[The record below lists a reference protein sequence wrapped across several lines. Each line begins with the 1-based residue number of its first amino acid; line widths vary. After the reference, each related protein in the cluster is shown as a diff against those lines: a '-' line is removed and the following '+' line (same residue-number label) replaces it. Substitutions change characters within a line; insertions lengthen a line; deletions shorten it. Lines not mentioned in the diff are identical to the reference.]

1 MTVGWIIVFIGIAF
15 LMDLM
20 VKIESFLATLTIMIL
35 KITIRRTTMLKIEKT
50 DIYGGEDDNG

>member
-20 VKIESFLATLTIMIL
+20 VKI
-35 KITIRRTTMLKIEKT
+35 
-50 DIYGGEDDNG
+50 GELPCDPHHYDF

>member
-20 VKIESFLATLTIMIL
+20 VKI
-35 KITIRRTTMLKIEKT
+35 
-50 DIYGGEDDNG
+50 GELPCDPHNYDFEDYDKENDDAEN